1 MNTLIARENNGQRT
15 ETSKRFWPSQEVQ
28 APARRAGLPSDARE
42 WVDPCTLTF
51 WVWDEVEAAGAVPTA
66 SGLQRR
72 EPATATMLTLLTFA
86 YANNVLDSG
95 EIHDACKSDPAF
107 RFLCGGSP
115 PFPEEITSFRRRHRL
130 ELQGLLARVFAR
142 LISRGNGAV
151 NLTVCPCLWQE
162 AQERL
167 DIARQLDDGD

>member
-1 MNTLIARENNGQRT
+1 MNILIAGEKTGLERATNN
-15 ETSKRFWPSQEVQ
+15 RFWPPPEAQ
-28 APARRAGLPSDARE
+28 APARRAGLPRDARE

-51 WVWDEVEAAGAVPTA
+51 WVWDEVEAAGAAPTV
-66 SGLQRR
+66 SGPQRR

-86 YANNVLDSG
+86 YANDVLDSG

-107 RFLCGGSP
+107 RFLCDGSP
-115 PFPEEITSFRRRHRL
+115 PFPEEITSFRRHHRL
-130 ELQGLLARVFAR
+130 ELQGLLARLFAR

-151 NLTVCPCLWQE
+151 NLTLCPCLWQE